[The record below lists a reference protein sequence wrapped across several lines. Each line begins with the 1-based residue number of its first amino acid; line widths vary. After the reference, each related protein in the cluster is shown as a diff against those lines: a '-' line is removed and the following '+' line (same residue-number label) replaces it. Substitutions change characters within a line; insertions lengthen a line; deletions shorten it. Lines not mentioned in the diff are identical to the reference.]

1 MFNLSII
8 QCNRN
13 SQAIFHTRNID
24 FFYEIDFIII
34 NRVISLIMK
43 INVDVYDY
51 VDFINDF
58 HAGKF
63 H

>member
-1 MFNLSII
+1 M
-8 QCNRN
+8 
-13 SQAIFHTRNID
+13 FHTRNID

>member
-1 MFNLSII
+1 M
-8 QCNRN
+8 
-13 SQAIFHTRNID
+13 FHTRNID

-58 HAGKF
+58 LVNFINKF
-63 H
+63 SYIALKHLYM